1 MSHFFETE
9 TVMDV
14 MFEQVG
20 IGWSDMAEVARLLKF
35 LGFGE
40 GVSLKVGLAQAA
52 YLLRE
57 MCPNL
62 YDVEAVN
69 AMSYMTVRTLRQHMH
84 GTVRLYR
91 PTGNGSEA

>member
-1 MSHFFETE
+1 MIEHIETG
-9 TVMDV
+9 TLMDV
-14 MFEQVG
+14 MFERVD
-20 IGWSDMAEVARLLKF
+20 ICWTDMAEASRLLKF

-40 GVSLKVGLAQAA
+40 DVSLKVGLAQAA

-62 YDVEAVN
+62 YDVEAVET
-69 AMSYMTVRTLRQHMH
+69 MSYMTVRALRQHMH

>member
-1 MSHFFETE
+1 MSEFFETE

-35 LGFGE
+35 LGFSGAM
-40 GVSLKVGLAQAA
+40 SLSVTLPHAA

-57 MCPNL
+57 MCPHL
-62 YDVEAVN
+62 YDTEAVK
-69 AMSYMTVRTLRQHMH
+69 ATSYMTVRTLRQHMH
-84 GTVRLYR
+84 GTVRLVA
-91 PTGNGSEA
+91 PTGDSEA